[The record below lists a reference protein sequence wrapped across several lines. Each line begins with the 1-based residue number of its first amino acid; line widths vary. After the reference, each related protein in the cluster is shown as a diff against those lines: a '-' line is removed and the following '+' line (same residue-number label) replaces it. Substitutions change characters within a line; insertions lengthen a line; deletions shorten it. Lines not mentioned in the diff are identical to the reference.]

1 MQIVCT
7 QHLYLSAIDI
17 AARWCTWRRALYCLW
32 VLSVMSRYVSVGHHL
47 ARHTRSRALWRTYH
61 LAESAIGEC
70 ARYVHQRNG
79 WMDVYESG
87 SCLR

>member
-17 AARWCTWRRALYCLW
+17 AAHWCTWRRALYCLW
-32 VLSVMSRYVSVGHHL
+32 VSVMSRYVSVRHRHHL

-61 LAESAIGEC
+61 LAESVIGEC
-70 ARYVHQRNG
+70 ARYISR
-79 WMDVYESG
+79 MDG
-87 SCLR
+87 CL